1 MVQEPINE
9 SSSKILMKPKILSI
23 IPDSINTPTGGMGV
37 QFKNLYNILSKKFD
51 FYISSF
57 PDKPLLKNQIPVV
70 SPFSNIRH
78 GTLNTILG
86 HSVYLYESLK
96 HPKPDMVH
104 AFDWSTYLAGIYLAK
119 HHNVPLVTTIQLS
132 AKALREGA
140 GIYNCIDPYSLDGE
154 WLHKMH
160 EEIEFYGYE
169 LSEKIV
175 CVSENYSEHFSQ
187 FKDKME
193 IIPNGIN
200 LEEWKKKNTVI
211 LPGKNI
217 TKVVYI
223 GRFALMKSVD
233 ILASIDVPK
242 DIDLIFVGDIKG
254 GDPPAIQAVDDALK
268 KENVF
273 YIGSAY
279 GQAKIDLLCQA
290 DAVIM
295 PSRHEPF
302 GIVALEAFASKSILL
317 SSRID
322 GLGDFCNDSNSIYTS
337 LTKEGMEKA
346 LNKLLQLT
354 QKESQ
359 NLIANG
365 IETCKKYTWES
376 SAKKYE
382 KLYKSTLNK

>member
-23 IPDSINTPTGGMGV
+23 IPDSINNPTGGLGV
-37 QFKNLYNILSKKFD
+37 QFKNLYSILSKKFD

-57 PDKPLLKNQIPVV
+57 PDKPLLKNQIEIV
-70 SPFSNIRH
+70 SPFSSIKH
-78 GTLNTILG
+78 GTLQTLLG

-96 HPKPDMVH
+96 HPKPDLVH
-104 AFDWSTYLAGIYLAK
+104 SFDWTTYLSGVYLAK
-119 HHNVPLVTTIQLS
+119 HHNVPLITTIQLS
-132 AKALREGA
+132 AKALKEGA
-140 GIYNCIDPYSLDGE
+140 GIYNCIDPNSLDGE
-154 WLHKMH
+154 WLHRMH

-169 LSEKIV
+169 SSEKIV
-175 CVSENYSEHFSQ
+175 CVSKNYSKHFLQ

-200 LEEWKKKNTVI
+200 LEKWKNKNTVI
-211 LPGKNI
+211 LPGKNL

-233 ILASIDVPK
+233 ILASINVPEG
-242 DIDLIFVGDIKG
+242 IDLIFVGSPKG
-254 GDPPAIQAVDDALK
+254 GDPPAMQALEDAIK

-273 YIGSAY
+273 YIGPVY
-279 GQAKIDLLCQA
+279 DQAKIDLLCQA

-317 SSRID
+317 SSWVD
-322 GLGDFCNDSNSIYTS
+322 GLGDFCNDNNSIYTPV
-337 LTKEGMEKA
+337 TKEGMENA
-346 LNKLLQLT
+346 LNKLLHLT
-354 QKESQ
+354 EKESQ